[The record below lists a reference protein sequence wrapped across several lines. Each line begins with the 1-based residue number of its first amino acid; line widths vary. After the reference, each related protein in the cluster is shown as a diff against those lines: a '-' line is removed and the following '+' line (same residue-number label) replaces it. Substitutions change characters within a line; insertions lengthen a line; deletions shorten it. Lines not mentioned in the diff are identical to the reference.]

1 MAERF
6 CLVAGSGDL
15 VTQILHA
22 ANRRHIE
29 LEIFALTGRTDLT
42 GFPVTHFAPGELDPI
57 FDAMCAGRFTHV
69 LLAGYVGRETWTA
82 LQDYLNFPAGEPAGT
97 AELARRLEAML
108 PGRTGASLVGIH
120 EVAPELIAPDGA
132 IAGPALTAA
141 DRESARSALLK
152 ARELGWK
159 DIGQAVVVSP
169 EGRCEAEDAKGTDA
183 LLSRIAEQRAEV
195 AAASG
200 HGWILAK
207 ALKPRH
213 PLSMDIPVIGP
224 ATVENA
230 RRAGISVI
238 AVEAGGAV
246 IVERPAVEQAAAA
259 AGISV
264 VGVALEQAPL

>member
-1 MAERF
+1 
-6 CLVAGSGDL
+6 
-15 VTQILHA
+15 
-22 ANRRHIE
+22 
-29 LEIFALTGRTDLT
+29 
-42 GFPVTHFAPGELDPI
+42 
-57 FDAMCAGRFTHV
+57 
-69 LLAGYVGRETWTA
+69 
-82 LQDYLNFPAGEPAGT
+82 
-97 AELARRLEAML
+97 ML
-108 PGRTGASLVGIH
+108 PRRTGATLVGIH

-141 DRESARSALLK
+141 DRENARSALLK

-159 DIGQAVVVSP
+159 DVGQAVVVSP

-183 LLSRIAEQRAEV
+183 LLSRVAAQRAGL
-195 AAASG
+195 AASPA

-207 ALKPRH
+207 ALKPRQ

-238 AVEAGGAV
+238 ALQAGGAV
-246 IVERPAVEQAAAA
+246 IVERPAVEKAAAA

-264 VGVALEQAPL
+264 IGLALEQASL